1 MTVNKS
7 SGLRRFGFPL
17 LAAAVC
23 LLAAPPA
30 RAAETLTIFAAASL
44 SESFTEIGRAFEKVD
59 PGVAVRFNFAGSQQ
73 LAAQIEQGA
82 VADVLASADG
92 RWMDYVRG
100 LDRIAGE
107 PRLFA
112 RNQLVVIVPKKN
124 PARIERLRDLTRP
137 GVKIVIAAQAV
148 PVGRYTRTALVKLA
162 RTNGFPPDFLFRVRD
177 NVVSQEE
184 NVKAVVGKVQL
195 GEADAGFVYRTD
207 VTPAVARKVRV
218 FEIPEAANVL
228 AQYPVAMLKD
238 APQPVAAQA
247 FIAFLLGQEG
257 QEILRRHRFL
267 PAADPA
273 AALPSA
279 APAPPDSATR
289 R

>member
-1 MTVNKS
+1 MSVVRPPRRIAL
-7 SGLRRFGFPL
+7 GLLAALCL
-17 LAAAVC
+17 LAAAMPV
-23 LLAAPPA
+23 
-30 RAAETLTIFAAASL
+30 RAAETLTVFAAASL
-44 SESFTEIGRAFEKVD
+44 SEGFAEIGRAFEKVD
-59 PGVAVRFNFAGSQQ
+59 PGVTVRFNFAGSQQ

-92 RWMDYVRG
+92 RWLDYVRG

-124 PARIERLRDLTRP
+124 LARIEHLRDLTRR
-137 GVKIVIAAQAV
+137 GVKIVIAAEAV
-148 PVGRYTRTALVKLA
+148 PVGRYTGTVLVKLA
-162 RTNGFPPDFLFRVRD
+162 RTSGFPPDFPFRVRD

-267 PAADPA
+267 PAADPP
-273 AALPSA
+273 AALANPA
-279 APAPPDSATR
+279 TAPLDSATHR
-289 R
+289 